1 MNKYGLALRERVGL
15 LIKTN
20 SAFAL
25 TCVVNFWILQITII
39 FEKIMGDS
47 KITKFENKFIS
58 TPIPIALTR
67 PMYFQ
72 LVFLFFVR
80 PKVRNQKQKPT
91 VSNEMVAV

>member
-39 FEKIMGDS
+39 FEKLCGTL
-47 KITKFENKFIS
+47 K
-58 TPIPIALTR
+58 
-67 PMYFQ
+67 
-72 LVFLFFVR
+72 
-80 PKVRNQKQKPT
+80 
-91 VSNEMVAV
+91 